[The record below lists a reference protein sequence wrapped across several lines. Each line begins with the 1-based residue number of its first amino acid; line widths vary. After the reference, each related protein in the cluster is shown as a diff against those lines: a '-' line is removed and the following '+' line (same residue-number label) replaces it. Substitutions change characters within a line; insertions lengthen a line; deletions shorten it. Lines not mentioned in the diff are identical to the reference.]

1 MRIAVCLSGQ
11 PRTWRF
17 TRDSLF
23 AFFAG
28 HEMDVFLHT
37 WREGDPAE
45 LEALEAAYSP
55 RATRFEARP
64 AFVDAKRLMAAHFP
78 IRPPLSVLD
87 MFYAVARSL
96 ELALTQVSAPYDL
109 VVRARYDALFDGLWS
124 GEAPEPGALIIPDS
138 FPYDSGCN
146 DQLAIGSPTD
156 MAAYGGL
163 SAWLPGALER
173 DKGDGFCPEIV
184 VRNYLELVC
193 RLRVDLRPIA
203 MRLLREAQ
211 AGLPF
216 AAIVD
221 DPLFHAEKQEAWE
234 AQVEAEF
241 PELADHVNYNH
252 PARRPLALDRALSAW
267 LQSRPAKDGFQLLR
281 APWSRRLKAV
291 EAFIVEQ
298 AGEISEMTEDAYQ
311 GVRMICAML
320 LQRMDRAEPMSL
332 ESFLV
337 HVLSAN
343 GADMQ
348 RAGVWGEANA
358 GRLGEVQKLCKPT
371 SPLSL
376 ALRYAP
382 PLEQP
387 AFGAWRP

>member
-1 MRIAVCLSGQ
+1 MRIALCLSGQ

-28 HEMDVFLHT
+28 HELDVFLHT

-64 AFVDAKRLMAAHFP
+64 AFVDEKRLMAAHFP

-87 MFYAVARSL
+87 MFHAVARSL
-96 ELALTQVSAPYDL
+96 ELALTRGGAPYDL
-109 VVRARYDALFDGLWS
+109 VVRARYDAVFDGVWS
-124 GEAPEPGALIIPDS
+124 GEAPEPGALILPND

-163 SAWLPGALER
+163 SAWLPGFLQGE
-173 DKGDGFCPEIV
+173 KGDGFCPEIV
-184 VRNYLELVC
+184 LRNYLEAVC

-234 AQVEAEF
+234 AEVEVAF
-241 PELADHVNYNH
+241 PELAGHVNYNH

-267 LQSRPAKDGFQLLR
+267 LESRPPQAGFELLR
-281 APWSRRLKAV
+281 APWPRRLKAV

-298 AGEISEMTEDAYQ
+298 AGEIPEMTEVSYQ

-320 LQRMDRAEPMSL
+320 LQRMDRAEPLSP

-343 GADMQ
+343 QADLQ
-348 RAGVWGEANA
+348 RAGAWGQANA
-358 GRLGEVQKLCKPT
+358 GPVEDALKVCEPDG
-371 SPLSL
+371 PLAL